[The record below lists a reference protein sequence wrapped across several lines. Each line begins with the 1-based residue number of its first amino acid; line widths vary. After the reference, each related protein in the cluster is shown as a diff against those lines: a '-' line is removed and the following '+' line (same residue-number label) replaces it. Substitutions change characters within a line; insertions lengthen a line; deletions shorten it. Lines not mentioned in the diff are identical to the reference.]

1 MQKIPLISIV
11 VPVYN
16 VEKYLRQCVDSLI
29 DQTLKDIEIILVD
42 DGASDLSPAIC
53 DEYAKKDDR
62 VVVIHQKNSGLSDAR
77 NSGTE
82 IAKGKYLTYLD
93 ADDWVNVKTCEVVYA
108 IAEEKQLDLVMWQMI
123 KEYEDKTIIV
133 EGPFGKDIH
142 FEGQQVKK
150 LHRRVAGPIENEMQ
164 KPQLID
170 SFLSAW
176 GKLYRLD
183 IIKNNELKF
192 VDTKII
198 GSEDILF
205 NFEYFGLISN
215 AYYLHNHL
223 IHYRKDNLTSLTKT
237 HGSTLFPRFLNLFSY
252 LENEIKEKQLPSD
265 YQKAL
270 NNRVCISMMNIG
282 LSEVSPRNKKSLREK
297 INALNLYLSEPR
309 YSKSYKTLSLKYF
322 PFHWKV
328 FYLFCKLQFGTG
340 VFWMLKGMRL
350 FVK

>member
-1 MQKIPLISIV
+1 MNNSPLISVV

-16 VEKYLRQCVDSLI
+16 VEKYLHQCVDSLLN
-29 DQTLKDIEIILVD
+29 QTFRDIEIILVD
-42 DGASDLSPAIC
+42 DGATDSSPTIC
-53 DEYAKKDDR
+53 DEYAKEDNR
-62 VVVIHQKNSGLSDAR
+62 VIVIHQKNGGLSDAR
-77 NSGTE
+77 NSGNDV
-82 IAKGKYLTYLD
+82 ARGKYLTYLD
-93 ADDWVNVKTCEVVYA
+93 ADDWFNINTCELVYA
-108 IAEEKQLDLVMWQMI
+108 VAEKKQLDLVMWQMI

-133 EGPFGKDIH
+133 DGSFGKDIF
-142 FEGQQVKK
+142 FEGEDIKK
-150 LHRRVAGPIENEMQ
+150 LHRRVAGPVADEMQ

-183 IIKNNELKF
+183 IIKDNDLKF

-205 NFEYFGLISN
+205 NFQYFGLISN
-215 AYYLHNHL
+215 AFYLHKHL

-252 LENEIKEKQLPSD
+252 LENEIKEKNFSKNYL
-265 YQKAL
+265 KAL

-282 LSEVSPRNKKSLREK
+282 LSEVSPRNKKSSWDK
-297 INALNLYLSEPR
+297 IKALNSYLSEPR
-309 YSKSYKTLSLKYF
+309 YSKSYQTLSLKHF

-328 FYLFCKLQFGTG
+328 FYLFCKLQFGIG

>member
-1 MQKIPLISIV
+1 MNNFPLISIV

-16 VEKYLRQCVDSLI
+16 ADKYLHQCVDSLI
-29 DQTLKDIEIILVD
+29 NQTFTNIEIILVN
-42 DGASDLSPAIC
+42 DGSTDSSPAIC
-53 DEYAKKDDR
+53 QGYAKKDNR
-62 VVVIHQKNSGLSDAR
+62 VIVINQKNGGLSHAR
-77 NSGTE
+77 NSGNDV
-82 IAKGKYLTYLD
+82 ARGKYLTYLD
-93 ADDWVNVKTCEVVYA
+93 ADDWLNVNTCELVYHL
-108 IAEEKQLDLVMWQMI
+108 AEKKQMDLVMWQMI
-123 KEYEDKTIIV
+123 KEYENKTIIV
-133 EGPFGKDIH
+133 DGPFGKDIL
-142 FEGQQVKK
+142 FEDKEIKK
-150 LHRRVAGPIENEMQ
+150 LHLRIAGPIADEMH

-183 IIKNNELKF
+183 IIKENDIKV

-205 NFEYFGLISN
+205 NFQYFGSISN
-215 AYYLHNHL
+215 AYYLHKHL

-237 HGSTLFPRFLNLFSY
+237 HGSTLFPRFLKLFSY
-252 LENEIKEKQLPSD
+252 LENEIKENNFSKD
-265 YQKAL
+265 YQMAL

-282 LSEVSPRNKKSLREK
+282 LSEVSPRNKKSSWDK
-297 INALNLYLSEPR
+297 IKALNSYLSEPR

-322 PFHWKV
+322 PFHWKL

-350 FVK
+350 FIK